1 MRVSRQL
8 EKARRPTLTQE
19 IGKALRKLDTLVAAV
34 KRPGEEG
41 SNYDRA
47 LAVLN
52 ELSRKE
58 GIPIAIVGGLAA
70 IKYGYERNTKD
81 IDIVVSRQHL
91 DSIIRVAPQYGIKVI
106 WHAPNGWHKLSY
118 EGVDIDIVPEGGRP
132 SKNAPT
138 TVPGPRQLG
147 VQKGTGYASLN
158 GWVETKLISGRR
170 QDQADIVQVLKRTDP
185 ESIKKIRAFISGVH
199 RSYVRL
205 FDELHAAAEEEKEQE
220 RERGGPT

>member
-1 MRVSRQL
+1 MRV
-8 EKARRPTLTQE
+8 EKVGTPSLTRE
-19 IGKALRKLDTLVAAV
+19 IGKSLRKLDTLVAAV

-41 SNYDRA
+41 SKYDKA
-47 LAVLN
+47 LAVLS

-106 WHAPNGWHKLSY
+106 WHAPNGWHRLSY
-118 EGVDIDIVPEGGRP
+118 EGVDIDIVPEGGKP

-170 QDQADIVQVLKRTDP
+170 QDQADVVQVLKRTDS
-185 ESIKKIRAFISGVH
+185 ESIKKIRVFIAGVH

-205 FDELHAAAEEEKEQE
+205 FDELSVAAEEEKEQE